1 MQFKGLPT
9 VTKYS
14 IFHFSALYR
23 RVLNNQCDQN
33 EDEMDP
39 TSRRSKSGA
48 KEVRFL
54 SHEIRAGDVLQLRLQ
69 ADLRDLDFAA
79 KVNQDD
85 HDEIGSKGEG
95 ASKTQHYLTDCS
107 VSKSHLKG
115 GNR

>member
-1 MQFKGLPT
+1 MPT
-9 VTKYS
+9 GTKYY
-14 IFHFSALYR
+14 IFDYSALYR

-79 KVNQDD
+79 KVD
-85 HDEIGSKGEG
+85 HDESGSKGKLQDNNEG
-95 ASKTQHYLTDCS
+95 ASKPQHYLTDCS